1 MNIFKRIFRIGQA
14 EIHSV
19 VEKME
24 DPIKM
29 TEQGIREMRDD
40 LNQSLEAYAKVK
52 AMAIRSQNSV
62 DKKKEEAAD
71 YERKAILL
79 LEKAGRN
86 EITIE
91 QAENLA
97 KEALGLKNQLLEEI
111 TELENQVIIHEKSAN
126 EVHKNVEVLKFNINK
141 WENELTTL
149 KARVKVADA
158 TKQVNKQMAKIDAN
172 STISMLER
180 MKAKVEEDEA
190 LAQAYGSLADNSK
203 TADDEINE
211 TLKGDLIQNELEALK
226 LKIQSKNQEKITF
239 CCILLY
245 CNIMT
250 ITKTKITR
258 SFDINYFFMRKTTSP
273 IACVIIN

>member
-52 AMAIRSQNSV
+52 AMAIRSQNNV
-62 DKKKEEAAD
+62 EKKKLEAAD

-79 LEKAGRN
+79 LEKANRN
-86 EITIE
+86 EISID

-126 EVHKNVEVLKFNINK
+126 EVHKNVEILKFNINK
-141 WENELTTL
+141 WENELATL

-158 TKQVNKQMAKIDAN
+158 TKLVNKQMAKIDAN

-180 MKAKVEEDEA
+180 MKEKVEEDEA
-190 LAQAYGSLADNSK
+190 LAQAYGSMSTQNKS
-203 TADDEINE
+203 ADDQINE
-211 TLKGDLIQNELEALK
+211 TLKGDLIQNELDALK
-226 LKIQSKNQEKITF
+226 LKIN
-239 CCILLY
+239 
-245 CNIMT
+245 
-250 ITKTKITR
+250 TKEE
-258 SFDINYFFMRKTTSP
+258 
-273 IACVIIN
+273 

>member
-52 AMAIRSQNSV
+52 AMAIRSQNNV
-62 DKKKEEAAD
+62 EKKKLEATD

-79 LEKAGRN
+79 LEKANRN
-86 EITIE
+86 EISID

-97 KEALGLKNQLLEEI
+97 KEALSLKNQLLEEI

-126 EVHKNVEVLKFNINK
+126 EIHKNVEILKFSVNT
-141 WENELTTL
+141 WQNELTTL
-149 KARVKVADA
+149 KDRK
-158 TKQVNKQMAKIDAN
+158 KIAK
-172 STISMLER
+172 
-180 MKAKVEEDEA
+180 
-190 LAQAYGSLADNSK
+190 
-203 TADDEINE
+203 
-211 TLKGDLIQNELEALK
+211 
-226 LKIQSKNQEKITF
+226 EK
-239 CCILLY
+239 
-245 CNIMT
+245 
-250 ITKTKITR
+250 
-258 SFDINYFFMRKTTSP
+258 
-273 IACVIIN
+273 

>member
-52 AMAIRSQNSV
+52 AMAIRSQNNV
-62 DKKKEEAAD
+62 EKKKLEAAD

-79 LEKAGRN
+79 LEKANRN
-86 EITIE
+86 EISID

-126 EVHKNVEVLKFNINK
+126 EVHKNVEILKFNINK
-141 WENELTTL
+141 WENELATL

-158 TKQVNKQMAKIDAN
+158 TKLVNKQMAKIDAN

-180 MKAKVEEDEA
+180 MKEKVEEDEA
-190 LAQAYGSLADNSK
+190 LAQAYGSMSTQNKSADNQ
-203 TADDEINE
+203 INE
-211 TLKGDLIQNELEALK
+211 TLKGDLIQNELDALK
-226 LKIQSKNQEKITF
+226 LKIN
-239 CCILLY
+239 
-245 CNIMT
+245 
-250 ITKTKITR
+250 TKEE
-258 SFDINYFFMRKTTSP
+258 
-273 IACVIIN
+273 